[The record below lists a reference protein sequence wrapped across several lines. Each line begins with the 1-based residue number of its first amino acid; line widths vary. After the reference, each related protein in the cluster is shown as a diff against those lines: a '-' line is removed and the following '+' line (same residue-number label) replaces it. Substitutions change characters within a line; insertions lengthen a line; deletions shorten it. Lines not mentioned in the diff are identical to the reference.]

1 MAVEALEQAV
11 PGLTLLRRTS
21 PAGIDW
27 ARVEDCLTTELPSAY
42 KLLANS

>member
-1 MAVEALEQAV
+1 MEQTA
-11 PGLTLLRRTS
+11 PGLALLRRTS

-27 ARVEDCLTTELPSAY
+27 ARVEECLTTELPSDY